1 MQSQRGY
8 DIFRVPYYKI
18 RKECKMNLIKIYGI
32 NFRTDKRKERDN
44 KKNRSYATRKPQNN
58 SENQLEKYP
67 VWRSESLFDVKA

>member
-1 MQSQRGY
+1 
-8 DIFRVPYYKI
+8 
-18 RKECKMNLIKIYGI
+18 MNLIKIYGI
-32 NFRTDKRKERDN
+32 NFRTDKKTEGDN